1 MFDIILFNGKM
12 GLHKSDDH
20 TFASETKYSGH
31 EKYKWDRGTKGQK
44 YLRSRLST
52 QNQSPGGKMS
62 IVSATHLETHS
73 MKYNMVCLF
82 FSCSKSE
89 AAECSFQKKSF
100 NTKSYF

>member
-20 TFASETKYSGH
+20 TFASKTKYSGH

-73 MKYNMVCLF
+73 MKHNMVCLF

>member
-20 TFASETKYSGH
+20 TFASKTKYSGH

-62 IVSATHLETHS
+62 VVSGTHLENYS
-73 MKYNMVCLF
+73 RKYNMVCLF

-89 AAECSFQKKSF
+89 AAECSFQKKTF
-100 NTKSYF
+100 NSKSYF

>member
-12 GLHKSDDH
+12 GLHKSDYLI
-20 TFASETKYSGH
+20 FASKTKYSGH

-62 IVSATHLETHS
+62 CVWYTFGELQQEVQHGMPA
-73 MKYNMVCLF
+73 
-82 FSCSKSE
+82 
-89 AAECSFQKKSF
+89 FQL
-100 NTKSYF
+100 